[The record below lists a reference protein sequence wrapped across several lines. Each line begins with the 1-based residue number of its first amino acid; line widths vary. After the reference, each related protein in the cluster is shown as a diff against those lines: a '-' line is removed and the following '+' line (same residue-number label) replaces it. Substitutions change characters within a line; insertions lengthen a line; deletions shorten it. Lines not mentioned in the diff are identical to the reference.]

1 MKKTVLFLLSVLL
14 AGTVLSSCKTH
25 KKCAAYGKAN
35 PVNVSV
41 KS

>member
-1 MKKTVLFLLSVLL
+1 MKKIILFVLSVTL

-25 KKCAAYGKAN
+25 KRCAAYGKAN
-35 PVNVSV
+35 PVNSSV